1 MRIDTGVVPLPVIGP
16 PPLRPTPPAPEAT
29 SPASSASFAD
39 LLGSALRRVND
50 SQLAAQQAMERVTTG
65 EAETLHE
72 AIVAVETADLALRL
86 TAGVTQRAVAAYQ
99 EIARMQI

>member
-1 MRIDTGVVPLPVIGP
+1 MRIDTGTVPLPVPGP
-16 PPLRPTPPAPEAT
+16 QALRPAMPTADAAGPT
-29 SPASSASFAD
+29 SGASFAD
-39 LLGSALRRVND
+39 LLGNALRRVND
-50 SQLAAQQAMERVTTG
+50 SQLVAHQAIERVSTG
-65 EAETLHE
+65 EAENLHD